1 MTFGRSNSALVAAL
15 SVLVQCL
22 VPLSASAQT
31 AAPAVAA
38 LPDADAAP
46 VPESGAP
53 DPLAPA
59 GVDKPAPVAPGG
71 EAAASDAAGP
81 AETDPVML
89 LVRDKLAAMP
99 ARPGLGG
106 KDDLAAAVA
115 YYAEHKAPLWTD
127 KAGLTARGKQVA
139 AEIAKADDWGLQARA
154 FELPAEIVAPASPE
168 ALAEAEA
175 KLALAVLGYA
185 RHARGGRFDPPSIS
199 RKFDQKP
206 AVFEPRS
213 VLQGIASAEAPDAY
227 LRGLHP
233 SHPQFERLRQ
243 ALLALRAA
251 ASGTTPTG
259 TKERPAATAQ
269 QLVVNMER
277 WRWMPSELGAFYVW
291 NSIPEQMTSVVE
303 NGKVVMSEKIVVGKT
318 SSPTPI
324 FSADMQFVIFH
335 PSWGVPAGIK
345 SHELGPKLRSSG
357 SSWFSFKPPASAVL
371 RAHGLIASRG
381 GRPVDPDSIDWGQ
394 ANINSFHFTQPAG
407 ARNVLGIVKF
417 RFPNKHDVYMHD
429 TQERHLFGGAVRAF
443 SHGCMRVQNP
453 MHLAEVLLAHDKGWS
468 KDEVKAAERRG
479 EQVTLTTPI
488 PVHNTYFTVT
498 VDDAGRIAARSDLY
512 GLDSRVASALEGR
525 EVSIASAPTPRAERS
540 AEADEGAERTA
551 VAPRKKRRAQRA
563 TNPEAS
569 TSPFASLFGN

>member
-1 MTFGRSNSALVAAL
+1 MSIGWWNSATVAGL
-15 SVLVQCL
+15 CVLMHGL
-22 VPLSASAQT
+22 
-31 AAPAVAA
+31 AA
-38 LPDADAAP
+38 LPALAQSGTPVAAAPLAADAAP

-53 DPLAPA
+53 DPLTPQPADTAAPI
-59 GVDKPAPVAPGG
+59 APGG
-71 EAAASDAAGP
+71 EGAARDAAAAV
-81 AETDPVML
+81 ETDPVI
-89 LVRDKLAAMP
+89 VRVREWLAALP
-99 ARPGLGG
+99 PRQGAGD
-106 KDDLAAAVA
+106 KDDLAAAVT
-115 YYAEHKAPLWTD
+115 YYGERQTPLWTD
-127 KAGLTARGKQVA
+127 KAGLTERGKA
-139 AEIAKADDWGLQARA
+139 ASSEIAKADDWGLDARA
-154 FELPAEIVAPASPE
+154 FALPAAPASPPSPE
-168 ALAEAEA
+168 ALAEAEG
-175 KLALAVLGYA
+175 KLALAVLAYA

-213 VLQGIASAEAPDAY
+213 VLQGIASATAADEY

-233 SHPQFERLRQ
+233 RHPQFERLRR
-243 ALLALRAA
+243 ALLAQRANAASATPAA
-251 ASGTTPTG
+251 APEKQAVSV
-259 TKERPAATAQ
+259 R
-269 QLVVNMER
+269 QLLVNMER
-277 WRWMPSELGAFYVW
+277 WRWMPPELGQFYVW

-303 NGKVVMSEKIVVGKT
+303 NGKVVLSEKIVVGKT
-318 SSPTPI
+318 SSPTPV

-345 SHELGPKLRSSG
+345 SHELGPKLRNSG
-357 SSWFSFKPPASAVL
+357 GSWFSFKPPASSVL
-371 RAHGLIASRG
+371 RAHGLVASRG
-381 GRPVDPDSIDWGQ
+381 GKPVDPDSIDWEQ

-429 TQERHLFGGAVRAF
+429 TTERHLFGGAVRAF

-498 VDDAGRIAARSDLY
+498 VDDAGGIATRADLY

-525 EVSIASAPTPRAERS
+525 EVSVASAPAPRAERPAGAS
-540 AEADEGAERTA
+540 AR
-551 VAPRKKRRAQRA
+551 PRVGDATRRKQRA
-563 TNPEAS
+563 RQAASSEAS
-569 TSPFASLFGN
+569 SSPFSGLFGN